1 MKLSNTTYD
10 RLKWF
15 ALVFIPAFEFLILSL
30 GDIWSFA
37 HYVEIGQTIAAIGV
51 FLAALLGVS
60 SKNYYKGIG
69 IPEAEIEETEEDE
82 IDYIQDEQEAENGN

>member
-15 ALVFIPAFEFLILSL
+15 ALVFIPSFEFLILTL
-30 GDIWSFA
+30 GDIWDFA
-37 HYVEIGQTIAAIGV
+37 HYIEIGQTIAAIGV

-60 SKNYYKGIG
+60 SKNYYKRIG
-69 IPEAEIEETEEDE
+69 DQPAEEVEEVADPDKEV
-82 IDYIQDEQEAENGN
+82 

>member
-15 ALVFIPAFEFLILSL
+15 ALVFIPAFEFLILTL
-30 GDIWSFA
+30 GDIWDFA
-37 HYVEIGQTIAAIGV
+37 HYIEIGQTIAAIGV

-60 SKNYYKGIG
+60 SKNYYKRIG
-69 IPEAEIEETEEDE
+69 DQPAEEVEDVADPDKE
-82 IDYIQDEQEAENGN
+82 V

>member
-15 ALVFIPAFEFLILSL
+15 ALVCIPALEFLILTL
-30 GDIWSFA
+30 GDIWGFA
-37 HYVEIGQTIAAIGV
+37 HYIEIGQTIAAIGV

-60 SKNYYKGIG
+60 SKNYYKRIG
-69 IPEAEIEETEEDE
+69 DQPAEEVEEIADPDKEV
-82 IDYIQDEQEAENGN
+82 

>member
-15 ALVFIPAFEFLILSL
+15 ALVFIPALEFLILTL
-30 GDIWSFA
+30 GDIWGFA
-37 HYVEIGQTIAAIGV
+37 HYIEIGQTIAAIGV

-60 SKNYYKGIG
+60 SKNYYKRIG
-69 IPEAEIEETEEDE
+69 DQPAEEVEEVADPDKEV
-82 IDYIQDEQEAENGN
+82 

>member
-15 ALVFIPAFEFLILSL
+15 ALVFIPAFEFLILTL
-30 GDIWSFA
+30 GDIWGFA
-37 HYVEIGQTIAAIGV
+37 HYIEIGQTIAAIGV

-60 SKNYYKGIG
+60 SKNYYKRIG
-69 IPEAEIEETEEDE
+69 DQPAEEVEEVADPDKEV
-82 IDYIQDEQEAENGN
+82 

>member
-15 ALVFIPAFEFLILSL
+15 ALVFIPAFEFLILTI
-30 GDIWSFA
+30 GDIWGFA
-37 HYVEIGQTIAAIGV
+37 HYIEIGQTIAAIGV

-60 SKNYYKGIG
+60 SKNYYKRIG
-69 IPEAEIEETEEDE
+69 DQPAEEVEEVADPDKEV
-82 IDYIQDEQEAENGN
+82 

>member
-15 ALVFIPAFEFLILSL
+15 ALVFIPALEFLILTL
-30 GDIWSFA
+30 GDVWGFS
-37 HYVEIGQTIAAIGV
+37 HYIEIGQTIAALGV

-60 SKNYYKGIG
+60 NKNYYKRIG
-69 IPEAEIEETEEDE
+69 DQPAEELDEVADPDEEV
-82 IDYIQDEQEAENGN
+82 

>member
-60 SKNYYKGIG
+60 SKNYYKRIG
-69 IPEAEIEETEEDE
+69 DQPAEEVEEVADPDKEV
-82 IDYIQDEQEAENGN
+82 

>member
-15 ALVFIPAFEFLILSL
+15 ALVFIPAFEFLILTL
-30 GDIWSFA
+30 GDIWKFA
-37 HYVEIGQTIAAIGV
+37 NYVEIGQTIAAIGV

-60 SKNYYKGIG
+60 SKSYYKKIG
-69 IPEAEIEETEEDE
+69 DTEAVEVEEDA
-82 IDYIQDEQEAENGN
+82 DPEQEA

>member
-15 ALVFIPAFEFLILSL
+15 ALVFIPAFEFLILTL
-30 GDIWSFA
+30 GDIWDFA
-37 HYVEIGQTIAAIGV
+37 HYIEIGQTIAAIGV

-60 SKNYYKGIG
+60 SKNYYKRIG
-69 IPEAEIEETEEDE
+69 DQPAEEVEEVANPDKEV
-82 IDYIQDEQEAENGN
+82 

>member
-60 SKNYYKGIG
+60 SKSYYKRIG
-69 IPEAEIEETEEDE
+69 DQPAEEVEEVADPDEEV
-82 IDYIQDEQEAENGN
+82 

>member
-15 ALVFIPAFEFLILSL
+15 ALVFIPAFEFLILTL
-30 GDIWSFA
+30 GDIWDFA

-60 SKNYYKGIG
+60 SKNYYKRIG
-69 IPEAEIEETEEDE
+69 DQPAEEVEEVADPDKEV
-82 IDYIQDEQEAENGN
+82 

>member
-15 ALVFIPAFEFLILSL
+15 ALVFIPAFEFLILTL
-30 GDIWSFA
+30 GDIWDFA
-37 HYVEIGQTIAAIGV
+37 HYIEIGQTIAAIGV

-60 SKNYYKGIG
+60 SKKYFKRIG
-69 IPEAEIEETEEDE
+69 DQPAEEVEDVADPDKE
-82 IDYIQDEQEAENGN
+82 V

>member
-15 ALVFIPAFEFLILSL
+15 ALVFIPAFEFLILTL
-30 GDIWSFA
+30 GDIWGFA
-37 HYVEIGQTIAAIGV
+37 HYIEIGQTIAALGV

-60 SKNYYKGIG
+60 SRNYYNEIG
-69 IPEAEIEETEEDE
+69 SAEAVEIEEDESEEVL
-82 IDYIQDEQEAENGN
+82 